1 MISIDLTGRT
11 ALVTGGGQGL
21 GEETSRLLHAA
32 GANVAILY
40 FDDPGGINRHRAA
53 QVVDSLGERALAVS
67 GDVRDPEAVRR
78 GIEAA
83 VARFGSLQIV
93 VCNAGILRDKTMKKM
108 SQAEWVDV
116 IDTNLS
122 GVFYTCQAAAEH
134 LADGGRIILLASLA
148 ATMGFFGQANY
159 ASAKAG
165 VIALAKVLSR
175 ELARRSITVN
185 AIAPGVV
192 LTEMGKAIPDANRQI
207 MISQIPLARF
217 GEPREIANCILFL
230 ASDLSS
236 YVTGQTLHVNGG
248 WWAP

>member
-1 MISIDLTGRT
+1 VISIDLRGKT

-21 GEETSRLLHAA
+21 GEETSRLLYAA
-32 GANVAILY
+32 GANVAIQYL
-40 FDDPGGINRHRAA
+40 DDPSGGNRIRAEH
-53 QVVDSLGERALAVS
+53 VVSSLGERAFAVG
-67 GDVRDPEAVRR
+67 GDVRDPAAVRR
-78 GIEAA
+78 AIEA
-83 VARFGSLQIV
+83 VTARFGGLEIV

-108 SQAEWVDV
+108 SQADWVDV

-122 GVFYTCQAAAEH
+122 GVFYTCQAAAEY
-134 LADGGRIILLASLA
+134 LADGGRIILLASLS

-165 VIALAKVLSR
+165 VIAMAKVLSK

-185 AIAPGVV
+185 AIAPGVI
-192 LTEMGKAIPDANRQI
+192 LTEMGKSIPDANRQA

-217 GEPREIANCILFL
+217 GEPREVANCILFL